1 MAHETMT
8 DDGKDHSHLLGVRSR
23 REEDT
28 QTLYLAG
35 ELDAS
40 SALIL
45 ERELDWIELG
55 DAKTVV
61 LDISALTFID
71 SEGVALLMRAS
82 SDFARESRPVRVV
95 GARGQ
100 VRAVM
105 ERTGMS
111 ERLGLV
117 E

>member
-1 MAHETMT
+1 MT
-8 DDGKDHSHLLGVRSR
+8 DDRKHHSHLLKVRTG

-28 QTLYLAG
+28 HTLYLAG

-40 SALIL
+40 SAPTL
-45 ERELDWIELG
+45 ERELDWIALG
-55 DAKTVV
+55 NPKTVV

-71 SEGVALLMRAS
+71 SEAIGLL
-82 SDFARESRPVRVV
+82 ARDSRPVKVV

-111 ERLGLV
+111 ARLGLV